1 MPPWRYW
8 LPPAAYLGLIF
19 LLSSM
24 PQPPIPAAVSSDL
37 LHYPEYAVL
46 GFLLARA
53 FYAAFAFRSP
63 LLASLTG
70 VACAVAWGV
79 TDEFHQAF
87 VPNRVP
93 ELEDLMRDAAGAAVG
108 ALLWLG
114 WRMWRDRRRAAA
126 AGG

>member
-19 LLSSM
+19 LLSSL
-24 PQPPIPAAVSSDL
+24 PQPPVPSAIPSDL

-53 FYAAFAFRSP
+53 FYAAFGFRAAAGAV
-63 LLASLTG
+63 LLSVLCST
-70 VACAVAWGV
+70 AWGI

-93 ELEDLMRDAAGAAVG
+93 ELQDLARDAIGAGVG
-108 ALLWLG
+108 VCLWLA
-114 WRMWRDRRRAAA
+114 WRAWRARRGRTP